1 MEKGAWD
8 PLPKS
13 KWRKEPKEII
23 TTNFNSKETK
33 DVSYKEDHERRSVE
47 SKSHDLVERLV
58 QKKQKIGERGGS
70 TNHKSVQLCI
80 R

>member
-1 MEKGAWD
+1 MEKGAED

-33 DVSYKEDHERRSVE
+33 DVSYKEDHEIRSVV
-47 SKSHDLVERLV
+47 SKFHYLVERPA
-58 QKKQKIGERGGS
+58 QKEEILEKEED
-70 TNHKSVQLCI
+70 
-80 R
+80 